1 MHPESLK
8 VTFEIEDESLK
19 EAISTLSK
27 RFLRATLMG
36 CDVVRDPT
44 NFCLAHLCQR
54 LIDQWQG
61 GKIPYQEGTITLTF
75 RSGLLE
81 TQPDILIYEPEAGD
95 RRVFSKRQ
103 PPALAPASQP
113 RVNLASWEKLSSS
126 ATSESVVEHLMQTLT
141 TTNKAIAQLTSTQ
154 QNLEQQIQSL
164 VTENADLKQQLHHQN
179 QEIQSVVRHLFLEQ
193 AKAVSDQIHEA
204 LSEHRDMVSNMLSQQ
219 VGSTSRSLSQQID
232 KLHAQIE
239 RLAIQIEELDSLSEF
254 EEVSI
259 PQTQEEWR
267 DRIKEAWGTVGD
279 YEKYSLSHR
288 EDNAETPLCFTPD
301 WIVLCEIPWARQLS
315 PVLAELHT
323 LLHCQGR
330 IDYVGADI
338 LQQFGQHIDKTG
350 DSYYIYDLNGFTAYE
365 ALWQIA
371 YDPQHSWLPELQQLW
386 AALEDHNSKI
396 FQLFGWED
404 AAIRALEKIADA
416 TQRDRHQSAHQSQH
430 YSPNQTDPTHLLR
443 EYLTM
448 LKMGPFTPITVD
460 SIKNAYKQAMKAAHP
475 DSGGST
481 EEAQQVN
488 EAYKAVLR
496 HYFPEKML

>member
-8 VTFEIEDESLK
+8 VTFEIEAKSLK
-19 EAISTLSK
+19 EAIATLSK

-36 CDVVRDPT
+36 CEVVREPT
-44 NFCLAHLCQR
+44 DFCLAHLCQR

-61 GKIPYQEGTITLTF
+61 GKIPYKDGTIMLTF

-126 ATSESVVEHLMQTLT
+126 STSESVVDQLMQTLT
-141 TTNKAIAQLTSTQ
+141 TTTKAIAQLTSTQ
-154 QNLEQQIQSL
+154 QKLEQQIQSL
-164 VTENADLKQQLHHQN
+164 VTENADLKRQLHRQT
-179 QEIQSVVRHLFLEQ
+179 QEIQSVVHQAFIEQ
-193 AKAVSDQIHEA
+193 TKTVSDQLQEA
-204 LSEHRDMVSNMLSQQ
+204 LFNHRDAVSNMLSQH

-239 RLAIQIEELDSLSEF
+239 HLAIQLEELDPLSEF
-254 EEVSI
+254 DGVSI
-259 PQTQEEWR
+259 PQTQDEWR

-301 WIVLCEIPWARQLS
+301 WIVLCEMPWVRQLS

-323 LLHCQGR
+323 LLHRQGG

-350 DSYYIYDLNGFTAYE
+350 DPYYIYDINGFTAYE

-404 AAIRALEKIADA
+404 AAIRALESIVHP
-416 TQRDRHQSAHQSQH
+416 TQRDRHQSAHQSQR
-430 YSPNQTDPTHLLR
+430 YSPNQTDTANSLR
-443 EYLTM
+443 DYLTM
-448 LKMGPFTPITVD
+448 LKMGPFMPITID
-460 SIKNAYKQAMKAAHP
+460 SIKKAYKQAMKAAHP

-496 HYFPEKML
+496 HYFPEAT